1 MWGEKNT
8 FNKKKYSNVEMLLL
22 YKLAEKSE
30 RVESVT
36 GRTAAAAA
44 ATIVIDQQTEWM
56 IVNCGLKLMHF
67 FFII

>member
-1 MWGEKNT
+1 
-8 FNKKKYSNVEMLLL
+8 MLLL

-44 ATIVIDQQTEWM
+44 AKIVIDQQTE
-56 IVNCGLKLMHF
+56 
-67 FFII
+67 